1 MDSEESKPGEF
12 PIFAK
17 IFLHFLK
24 KSKKNIVLTLLAI
37 AMLSLLL
44 FWLLSQSE
52 EDKIRSKFDDLSR
65 ISSKT
70 EDASTLSDAMLLD
83 DFRQLFAS
91 TVALKTG
98 SRGRLAGKYSSQEL
112 MQLYGRIRINAK
124 RIILRFEN
132 LAFVSIN
139 DESATVMAK
148 VYAEGIAK
156 KGKMR
161 KESFRAEVRLNKLE
175 GNWVFEQFVY
185 LDTLEVK

>member
-1 MDSEESKPGEF
+1 M
-12 PIFAK
+12 
-17 IFLHFLK
+17 K

-37 AMLSLLL
+37 TMLSLLL

-52 EDKIRSKFDDLSR
+52 EDKIRSKFDELSS

-91 TVALKTG
+91 TIALKTE

-175 GNWVFEQFVY
+175 GDWVFEQFVY
-185 LDTLEVK
+185 LETLEVK

>member
-1 MDSEESKPGEF
+1 M
-12 PIFAK
+12 
-17 IFLHFLK
+17 K

-52 EDKIRSKFDDLSR
+52 EDKIRSKFDELSH

-98 SRGRLAGKYSSQEL
+98 SRGRLAGKYSSHEL

-175 GNWVFEQFVY
+175 GDWVFEQFVY
-185 LDTLEVK
+185 LETLEVK

>member
-1 MDSEESKPGEF
+1 M
-12 PIFAK
+12 
-17 IFLHFLK
+17 K

-44 FWLLSQSE
+44 VWLLSQSD
-52 EDKIRSKFDDLSR
+52 EDKIRSQFDELSR

-83 DFRQLFAS
+83 DFRKLFAS
-91 TVALKTG
+91 AVVLKTG
-98 SRGRLAGKYSSQEL
+98 SRRRLAGKYSSQEL

-124 RIILRFEN
+124 RINLRFEN

-139 DESATVMAK
+139 DESATVMAQI
-148 VYAEGIAK
+148 YAEGIPK

-161 KESFRAEVRLNKLE
+161 KEAFRAEVRLNKLE
-175 GNWVFEQFVY
+175 GEWVFEHFVH
-185 LDTLEVK
+185 LDTVEMK